1 MPMHTA
7 LFQRQ
12 QNVKNVKRNVG
23 TTSYERLNDVVRVY
37 CGFINS
43 ENGTHLDYS
52 HNDFDWTP
60 FRHRTS
66 FKRFFNVDI
75 TFWSYNL
82 NADTNSC
89 A

>member
-52 HNDFDWTP
+52 HNDFD
-60 FRHRTS
+60 
-66 FKRFFNVDI
+66 
-75 TFWSYNL
+75 
-82 NADTNSC
+82 
-89 A
+89 